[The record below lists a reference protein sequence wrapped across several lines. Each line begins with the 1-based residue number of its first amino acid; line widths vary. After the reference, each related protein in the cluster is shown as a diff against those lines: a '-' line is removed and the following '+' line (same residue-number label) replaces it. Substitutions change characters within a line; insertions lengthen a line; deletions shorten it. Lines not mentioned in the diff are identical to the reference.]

1 MKIVWLGNIAL
12 PAIAEKESLNTVF
25 VGGWMVGLSKMISA
39 CPDISLC
46 YIFDSDKN
54 RKGCVDGYSYY
65 GVKCA
70 TSGLKAFGKA
80 YEDRLVEILKNEQ
93 PDVIHIWGT
102 ETPHSFA
109 MVNAAE
115 SIGMLNR
122 VVISIQGMV
131 SAYSRHYCAFLS
143 HSISSGYR
151 GKDFLQGNLLKR
163 ARIFEKKGKFEIEAL
178 KRVKHVIGRT
188 DWDRALTTSINP
200 SVKYHF
206 NNEMLRDE
214 FYSGKWNIGGCEK
227 HSIFCSQAH
236 YPIKGLHLMLEALL
250 EIKKTYPDVK
260 LYIGGKDYYKTKSYL
275 RSKYEEYIIRYI
287 YKNSLTDNVI
297 FTGNLNSAEMKR
309 RYLASHVFVSPSSI
323 ENSPNSVCE
332 AMLLGVPVV
341 SSYVGGVGNL
351 IDQGI
356 NGYYYQADA
365 PYMLA
370 YYIKLLF
377 SNDNTCTSI
386 SEKAITTASQR
397 HHRESIVSDLINIYL
412 KIKEAI

>member
-54 RKGCVDGYSYY
+54 RKGSVDGYSYY
-65 GVKCA
+65 GVECPTA
-70 TSGLKAFGKA
+70 GLKAFGKA

-115 SIGMLNR
+115 SIGMLSR

-131 SAYSRHYCAFLS
+131 SAYSRHYCAFLR

-163 ARIFEKKGKFEIEAL
+163 ARIFEKKGKLEIEAI

-188 DWDRALTTSINP
+188 DWDHALTTSINP

-214 FYSGKWNIGGCEK
+214 FYSGKWDIGSCEK

-250 EIKKTYPDVK
+250 EIKKIYPDVK

-275 RSKYEEYIIRYI
+275 RSKYEEYIIQYI
-287 YKNSLTDNVI
+287 NKNSLTDNVI

-351 IDQGI
+351 IDHGV
-356 NGYYYQADA
+356 NGYHYQADA

-370 YYIKLLF
+370 YYIKQLF
-377 SNDNTCTSI
+377 SNDDTCTLI

-397 HHRESIVSDLINIYL
+397 HHRETIVSDLINIYL